1 MNPCPD
7 RTRLSAALALLLAL
21 SLAPAA
27 RAQTALCSSD
37 GQPRPQALHERFISA
52 DCATCWSDPQTPRAT
67 PGAVAL
73 DWVLPGAQG
82 DEAPLSAVARREGLE
97 RLANGT
103 LPAGGAEARR
113 MTVTR
118 SPGAQLRVAHGQ
130 PLGGYVGA
138 SIRWQ
143 GRPGGP
149 RPARAWLA
157 LVEQL
162 PAGTEGSPVARNLVR
177 NVLEPAWNGD
187 FLLSKQKFVTRT
199 EWRPMNIPAGADP
212 ERLQVVGWV
221 EDAQGRVLAVAQSAC
236 AGGR

>member
-1 MNPCPD
+1 MTPCP
-7 RTRLSAALALLLAL
+7 TPHRLFAALPLLLAL

-27 RAQTALCSSD
+27 RAQPALCSSD

-52 DCATCWSDPQTPRAT
+52 DCATCWSDPQTPGAA

-82 DEAPLSAVARREGLE
+82 DDAPLSAVSRREGLE
-97 RLANGT
+97 RLADGA
-103 LPAGGAEARR
+103 LPASGSTSRR
-113 MTVTR
+113 LAVTR
-118 SPGAQLRVAHGQ
+118 SPGAQLRVALGL

-177 NVLEPAWNGD
+177 NVLEPSWNGD
-187 FLLSKQKFVTRT
+187 FLLSNRKFVTQT

-212 ERLQVVGWV
+212 DRLGVIGWV